1 MTLSKKRLIILWVM
15 TFLLLTTISTKAAYA
30 TDVIAI
36 SADEE
41 YQIVQPGE
49 WGDKLLIVH
58 NGKTLHEIVPKYQKK
73 IGADAKVD
81 LAYDSLCSRGNLEK
95 QPEAFDDVTGDK
107 KLNIVCREIPGHIT
121 NDPSHFMAIR
131 VFSISGDSVEEFAPI
146 LDGIGEALHFDDF
159 NNDGVFELVNTD
171 QERYFLYSREEMP
184 ISQYVWIF
192 DSFYKFYYQ
201 AATMVG
207 EPGSLLGSGTTIG
220 GRSDNDA
227 SDHF

>member
-1 MTLSKKRLIILWVM
+1 MKLSKKQIIILWAMAILV
-15 TFLLLTTISTKAAYA
+15 LITISTKATYA
-30 TDVIAI
+30 TDTIAV
-36 SADEE
+36 SADGE
-41 YQIVQPGE
+41 YQIIQPGE

-58 NGKTLHEIVPKYQKK
+58 NGKTLYEIVPKYQKK
-73 IGADAKVD
+73 IGNNTKVD
-81 LAYDSLCSRGNLEK
+81 LAYDSLCSRGSLEK

-121 NDPSHFMAIR
+121 NDPAHFMAIR

-171 QERYFLYSREEMP
+171 QERYFLYSREGMP

-192 DSFYKFYYQ
+192 DPFYKFYYQ
-201 AATMVG
+201 AAKMVG
-207 EPGSLLGSGTTIG
+207 KEEMI
-220 GRSDNDA
+220 
-227 SDHF
+227 